1 MKPSRLLRA
10 LARWHRWLGL
20 AAMVFLIW
28 LGVSG
33 FLIHRGAIIGL
44 EKPVQS
50 AWILE
55 HYRIGDPT
63 VVAFEVNGRWISQAG
78 KSLYLDRQRIA
89 GLSEPLVG
97 VAHLPGL
104 LAIASREQVMMFD
117 EQGRHVETLRSEHGL
132 PPGIRALGLR
142 GDRLVLETFAGRYE
156 ADAEELQWRPVRAT
170 LKPLTAA
177 EPPAALRNTIVRD
190 ARSREISRER
200 VLRDLHSGSFFGAVG
215 QWAVDIAALAL
226 LMLSVTGVWLWSRKQ
241 REFGANKAPKAGGRA
256 RLSK

>member
-1 MKPSRLLRA
+1 MKASRLLRA
-10 LARWHRWLGL
+10 LARWHRWLGM

-50 AWILE
+50 AWILD
-55 HYRIGDPT
+55 HYRIGNPN

-97 VAHLPGL
+97 AAHPPGL
-104 LAIASREQVMMFD
+104 LVIASREQVMMFD
-117 EQGRHVETLRSEHGL
+117 EQGRLVETLRSEHGL
-132 PPGIRALGLR
+132 PPGIRAMGLR
-142 GDRLVLETFAGRYE
+142 GNRMVLETFAGRYE
-156 ADAEELQWRPVRAT
+156 ADAAELQWRPVRT
-170 LKPLTAA
+170 TVKPLTAA
-177 EPPAALRNTIVRD
+177 EPPVALRNEIVQD

-200 VLRDLHSGSFFGAVG
+200 VLRDMHSGSFFGAVG
-215 QWAVDIAALAL
+215 QWVVDIAALAL
-226 LMLSVTGVWLWSRKQ
+226 LTLSVTGVWLWLRKQ
-241 REFGANKAPKAGGRA
+241 REFGGNKAPKAGRRV
-256 RLSK
+256 RLAK